1 MKQILLFFKDFSL
14 GKQTLILLTPIISV
28 LMNMNTL
35 ILGLVILITIDL
47 LTGII
52 RSFKEQN
59 VCFNIFKVSTWNVIK
74 SRLLRG
80 TLRKSYE
87 YGILI
92 IVVAIMEAFVLGV
105 MPITLIGKV
114 FTLTELSVVVCSG
127 IETWS
132 IFENIEPITKSNILK
147 KFASFLP
154 KPLQNLFSKEII
166 K

>member
-1 MKQILLFFKDFSL
+1 
-14 GKQTLILLTPIISV
+14 
-28 LMNMNTL
+28 MNTL